1 MRVDLMEGMEDIIRE
16 MIWQAE
22 KEDNCQLIRYVK
34 QLIDEFATTINCPS
48 NWRDIGSKL
57 AEEYKDNSWVYDE
70 LELWN
75 YED

>member
-1 MRVDLMEGMEDIIRE
+1 MEQTIRLMIE
-16 MIWQAE
+16 QAE
-22 KEDNCQLIRYVK
+22 TEENYSLIGYVK

-48 NWRDIGSKL
+48 NWRDIGEEL

-75 YED
+75 YLD